1 MSATDT
7 TRQDSN
13 RFARRVNAHHSI
25 LCTEWC
31 KIVPAKFWLKSQNF
45 PKLADWAVLGWS
57 SFLAALGAGIFK
69 HAGLILHTSVEEDF
83 KHRVTTKNSTPMVAV
98 RSTIIELIARDD
110 VVSMSKMAAI
120 IDFRVHIK

>member
-1 MSATDT
+1 MSVIMQEGLRAVIIF
-7 TRQDSN
+7 DSDGIF
-13 RFARRVNAHHSI
+13 RGFVGI
-25 LCTEWC
+25 V
-31 KIVPAKFWLKSQNF
+31 KIIITAKFPELSQNF

-69 HAGLILHTSVEEDF
+69 HAGIILHTSVEEDF